1 MNKVTL
7 FIYSCYVNQHELAL
21 FQAII
26 KAASNSNPQIDK
38 HSSQIKMSNA
48 NDPRIDHLN
57 QKKISLKTRKDG
69 HWVNE
74 EIEERYN
81 HRVMDDTNQYSSH
94 LEHSK
99 RITGLSGPSNM
110 VENDS
115 ENNYDDASS
124 CASDSAIGKVLYFH
138 LERHI
143 HHFLI
148 FDISQKK

>member
-1 MNKVTL
+1 
-7 FIYSCYVNQHELAL
+7 
-21 FQAII
+21 
-26 KAASNSNPQIDK
+26 
-38 HSSQIKMSNA
+38 MSNA

-81 HRVMDDTNQYSSH
+81 HRVMDDTNEYSSR

-138 LERHI
+138 
-143 HHFLI
+143 
-148 FDISQKK
+148 

>member
-1 MNKVTL
+1 M
-7 FIYSCYVNQHELAL
+7 

-26 KAASNSNPQIDK
+26 KAASNSNPQIDT

-48 NDPRIDHLN
+48 NNPRMDHLN

-81 HRVMDDTNQYSSH
+81 HQVMDDTNQYSSH

-99 RITGLSGPSNM
+99 RSTGLSGPSNI

-124 CASDSAIGKVLYFH
+124 CASDSAIGKALNFSY
-138 LERHI
+138 
-143 HHFLI
+143 
-148 FDISQKK
+148 

>member
-1 MNKVTL
+1 
-7 FIYSCYVNQHELAL
+7 
-21 FQAII
+21 
-26 KAASNSNPQIDK
+26 
-38 HSSQIKMSNA
+38 MSNV
-48 NDPRIDHLN
+48 NDPRMDHLN

-81 HRVMDDTNQYSSH
+81 HQVMDDTNQYSSH

-99 RITGLSGPSNM
+99 RSTGLSGPSNI

-124 CASDSAIGKVLYFH
+124 CASDSAIGKALNFFIRKSH
-138 LERHI
+138 SLFFQNLTFQTNKEQIMILLFSHSWG
-143 HHFLI
+143 L
-148 FDISQKK
+148 